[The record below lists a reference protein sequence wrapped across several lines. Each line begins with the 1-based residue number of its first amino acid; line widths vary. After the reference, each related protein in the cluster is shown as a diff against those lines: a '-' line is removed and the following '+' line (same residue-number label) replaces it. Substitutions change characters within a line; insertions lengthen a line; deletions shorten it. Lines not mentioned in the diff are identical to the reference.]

1 MILYRLRCARGHEF
15 ESWFRSSGDYD
26 RLSGAGRIACAICGD
41 TTVTKAPMAPNVAA
55 GNADKEKEKGLAQAG
70 ASPRTPPVE
79 KLIRAIRKAVEE
91 KADYVGPR
99 FAREARAIHEGA
111 APNRPIWGE
120 ATREEARALAEEG
133 LPVTPLPFIPKKKT
147 H

>member
-1 MILYRLRCARGHEF
+1 MILYRLRCTRGHEF
-15 ESWFRSSGDYD
+15 ESWFRSSDDYD
-26 RLSGAGRIACAICGD
+26 RLSETGRIACTICGD
-41 TTVTKAPMAPNVAA
+41 TGITKAPMAPNVTAGGAA
-55 GNADKEKEKGLAQAG
+55 AASAQET
-70 ASPRTPPVE
+70 ASPGTPAVE

-99 FAREARAIHEGA
+99 FAREARAIHEGT

-120 ATREEARALAEEG
+120 ATKEEARTLAEEG